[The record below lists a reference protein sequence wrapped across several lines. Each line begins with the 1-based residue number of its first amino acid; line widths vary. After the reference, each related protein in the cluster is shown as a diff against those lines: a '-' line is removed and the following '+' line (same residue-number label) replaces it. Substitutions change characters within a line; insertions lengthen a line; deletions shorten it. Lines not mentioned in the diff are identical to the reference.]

1 MLFSVIIPVYNT
13 GEDLRRSLDSI
24 LVQKGNFSDYE
35 VVVVNDGSYDQDTL
49 SILAEYDSRYD
60 NMKLIHQKNGG
71 GVAARRRG
79 IDESQGRY
87 ITFIDSDDEVTSDY
101 MQTLHDIVQ
110 EQADIYIF
118 NNYLVNQG
126 QNTKIEKVDCPHG
139 GDKTEYVLRRLFKAT
154 MNAVWDK
161 IYYRDVFIPVKNS
174 LPESIMFGD
183 DMYMNFQYIS
193 LRKIQKAVVVEKPI
207 YYHYV
212 GTGKSVSDSKS
223 TIKRI
228 ADTKICLMAL
238 EQAAQHYSEINLLE
252 NCKDFCYGYMVR
264 HLRNISK
271 QGDGVILKSNPECD
285 FSAVKIFKATGL
297 KGFCYRLALKSG
309 CYKWV

>member
-35 VVVVNDGSYDQDTL
+35 VVVVDDGSYDQDTL

-60 NMKLIHQKNGG
+60 NMKLIHQENGG

-101 MQTLHDIVQ
+101 MQTLHDMVQ

-139 GDKTEYVLRRLFKAT
+139 G
-154 MNAVWDK
+154 
-161 IYYRDVFIPVKNS
+161 
-174 LPESIMFGD
+174 G
-183 DMYMNFQYIS
+183 
-193 LRKIQKAVVVEKPI
+193 
-207 YYHYV
+207 
-212 GTGKSVSDSKS
+212 
-223 TIKRI
+223 
-228 ADTKICLMAL
+228 
-238 EQAAQHYSEINLLE
+238 
-252 NCKDFCYGYMVR
+252 
-264 HLRNISK
+264 
-271 QGDGVILKSNPECD
+271 
-285 FSAVKIFKATGL
+285 
-297 KGFCYRLALKSG
+297 
-309 CYKWV
+309 